1 MRAGFAHIPRAA
13 VWLASQTLRIPYAK
27 SVSSECPSPD
37 YWEEPEVRRDFASLH
52 NQKCPSRGILFWRA
66 SEDGTTNLLKSR
78 SIVFLV
84 VSGIRTTFP
93 PIGRISTQRGHS
105 AELGLNSCK
114 ENCFPD
120 SRLISLSEMSS
131 KPYPSATSLR
141 SSGGTSRRI
150 EPSYFKFTKR
160 EGESLSAPSYGNWR
174 TAARS
179 PHPGSPTRKPADV
192 QQYFTSMPASS

>member
-1 MRAGFAHIPRAA
+1 MSQVACSPCTGDDVVYWLIIESASADAGPKRKAR
-13 VWLASQTLRIPYAK
+13 LRGLFSI
-27 SVSSECPSPD
+27 
-37 YWEEPEVRRDFASLH
+37 W
-52 NQKCPSRGILFWRA
+52 RG

-84 VSGIRTTFP
+84 VSGIRTAFP
-93 PIGRISTQRGHS
+93 PIGRISTQRGHL

-131 KPYPSATSLR
+131 KPCPSETSRR

-150 EPSYFKFTKR
+150 EPGCFKFTKR
-160 EGESLSAPSYGNWR
+160 EGESLSAPSSGN
-174 TAARS
+174 
-179 PHPGSPTRKPADV
+179 
-192 QQYFTSMPASS
+192 

>member
-1 MRAGFAHIPRAA
+1 MR
-13 VWLASQTLRIPYAK
+13 Y
-27 SVSSECPSPD
+27 SVS
-37 YWEEPEVRRDFASLH
+37 PELTTASVVRGLCSDHDRRCWTTLH
-52 NQKCPSRGILFWRA
+52 RYQPAPIALIYRGLSVQSNRA
-66 SEDGTTNLLKSR
+66 TSDGTTNLLKSR

-84 VSGIRTTFP
+84 VSGIRTAFP

-160 EGESLSAPSYGNWR
+160 EGESLSAPSSGNWR